1 MTVGATKTRIY
12 TEDIPPTLSKDMKT
26 KRRETS
32 PADPLEPAPKRRK
45 VDLAQ
50 QDEKMAATSN
60 EDRRKDLKRK
70 RQETSPPEHQEPAPK
85 QRKIDLAQQQEEM
98 AAFLSLLE
106 DEYITDFLSSDSGRT
121 SSDKYH
127 LATACE
133 YFRRARL
140 PTMHYRNYFFPALYL
155 ASQFEEQ
162 DSDIRTEIL
171 FWALEGF
178 WFLEIEHFL
187 HYRNLLLKKI
197 GFKAWVDLDT
207 CHQIMAEDPTHWAWR
222 RERPT

>member
-1 MTVGATKTRIY
+1 
-12 TEDIPPTLSKDMKT
+12 MKT

-32 PADPLEPAPKRRK
+32 PPDPLEPAPKRRK
-45 VDLAQ
+45 IDLAQ
-50 QDEKMAATSN
+50 QDEKMAAFLTHCEDKYTAELLPTSN
-60 EDRRKDLKRK
+60 EDRRRDLKRK
-70 RQETSPPEHQEPAPK
+70 RRETSPPEHQEPAPK
-85 QRKIDLAQQQEEM
+85 QRKIDRAQQKEEM
-98 AAFLSLLE
+98 AAFLILLE
-106 DEYITDFLSSDSGRT
+106 DRYITEFLSSDSSRT

-133 YFRRARL
+133 YLRRARL
-140 PTMHYRNYFFPALYL
+140 PTVHYRNYFFPALYL

-187 HYRNLLLKKI
+187 RYRNLLFRKI

-207 CHQIMAEDPTHWAWR
+207 CHQIMAEDPTHWAWK